1 MPQRHTCGSGFTREE
16 PRSGSGFP
24 IPGADPVKSLDH
36 LSFDNRFARL
46 GDTFS
51 TEVLPDPIA
60 EPRLVV
66 ASEAA
71 MRLLDLDP
79 AEAERPVFAELF
91 SGHKLWAEAEPRAM
105 VYSGH
110 QFGSYNPR
118 LGDGRGL
125 LLGEVVNDVGEHW
138 DLHLKG
144 AGQTPYSRMGDGRA
158 VLRSSIREF
167 LASEALHALGIPS
180 SRALCVIGSSTP
192 VWRETRESAAML
204 LRLAQ
209 SHVRF
214 GHFEYFYYTKQPEQ
228 QRVLLEHVLQQHYP
242 ECLDAEQPFLAMFRT
257 IVERNAELVARWQAY
272 GFCHGVMNTDNMS
285 ILGITFDF
293 GPYAFL
299 DDFDANFICNHSD
312 DRGRYSYAN
321 QVPIAHWNLS
331 ALAQALTT
339 VIEVEPLKRTLELFL
354 PLYQA
359 HYLDLMRRRLGL
371 TCAED
376 DDMALV
382 ERLLQRMQS
391 GGVDYTLFFRRL
403 GDQPVAEALQQVRN
417 DFIDLAGFDAWG
429 AEYLARCQR
438 EPGNAE
444 GRRARMH
451 AVNPLY
457 ILRNYLAQ
465 KAIEAAE
472 GGDYSEVRRL
482 HQVLSKP
489 FEEQDGMQAY
499 AERPPE
505 WGKHLEISCSS

>member
-1 MPQRHTCGSGFTREE
+1 MK
-16 PRSGSGFP
+16 
-24 IPGADPVKSLDH
+24 ALDE
-36 LSFDNRFARL
+36 LTFDNRFARL
-46 GDTFS
+46 GDAFS
-51 TEVLPDPIA
+51 TSVLPEPIA

-66 ASEAA
+66 ASDSA
-71 MRLLDLDP
+71 MALLDLDP
-79 AEAERPVFAELF
+79 TEAHSPVFAELF
-91 SGHKLWAEAEPRAM
+91 GGHKLWSEAEPRAM

-125 LLGEVVNDVGEHW
+125 LLGEVYNDAGEHW

-192 VWRETRESAAML
+192 VWRETQERAAML
-204 LRLAQ
+204 LRLAP

-214 GHFEYFYYTKQPEQ
+214 GHFEYFYYTRQPEQ
-228 QRVLLEHVLQQHYP
+228 QRQLAEHVLSLHFP
-242 ECLDAEQPFLAMFRT
+242 ECQTEPEPYLAMFRS
-257 IVERNAELVARWQAY
+257 IVERNAELIALWQAY

-293 GPYAFL
+293 GPFAFL

-312 DRGRYSYAN
+312 DQGRYSYSN

-331 ALAQALTT
+331 ALAQALTPF
-339 VIEVEPLKRTLELFL
+339 ISVEALKDTLALFL
-354 PLYQA
+354 PLYEA
-359 HYLDLMRRRLGL
+359 HYLHLMRRRLGL
-371 TCAED
+371 TEAED
-376 DDMALV
+376 DDKQLI
-382 ERLLQRMQS
+382 ERLLQLMQP
-391 GGVDYTLFFRRL
+391 GAVDYTLFFRKL
-403 GDQPVAEALQQVRN
+403 GDQDAEQALRVVRD
-417 DFIDLAGFDAWG
+417 DFIDLAGFDRWS
-429 AEYLARCQR
+429 EDYLARVAR

-444 GRRARMH
+444 GRRERMH

-465 KAIEAAE
+465 RAIEAAE
-472 GGDYSEVRRL
+472 RGDYEEVRRL
-482 HQVLSKP
+482 HQVLCKP
-489 FEEQDGMQAY
+489 FEEQAGMAAY

-505 WGKHLEISCSS
+505 WGKHLAISCSS

>member
-1 MPQRHTCGSGFTREE
+1 M
-16 PRSGSGFP
+16 
-24 IPGADPVKSLDH
+24 KSLDQ
-36 LSFDNRFARL
+36 LSFDTRFARL
-46 GDTFS
+46 GDAFS
-51 TEVLPDPIA
+51 VQVLPDPIA

-66 ASEAA
+66 ASPSA
-71 MRLLDLDP
+71 MALLDLDP
-79 AEAERPVFAELF
+79 AIAEQPLFAELF
-91 SGHKLWAEAEPRAM
+91 SGHKLWDQADPRAM

-110 QFGSYNPR
+110 QFGGYTPR

-125 LLGEVVNDVGEHW
+125 LLGEVINDAGEHW

-144 AGQTPYSRMGDGRA
+144 AGQTPFSRMGDGRA

-167 LASEALHALGIPS
+167 LGSEALHALGIPS
-180 SRALCVIGSSTP
+180 SRALCVIGSSTV
-192 VWRETRESAAML
+192 VWREAQERAAML
-204 LRLAQ
+204 LRVAQ

-228 QRVLLEHVLQQHYP
+228 AQQLLDFVLQAYYP
-242 ECLDAEQPFLAMFRT
+242 ECQQAEVPYLAMFRS
-257 IVERNAELVARWQAY
+257 IVERNAELLAHWQAY

-312 DRGRYSYAN
+312 DRGRYSYSN

-331 ALAQALTT
+331 ALAQALTPF
-339 VIEVEPLKRTLELFL
+339 VEVDALKDVLNLFL

-371 TCAED
+371 TVAED

-382 ERLLQRMQS
+382 EQLLQCMQR
-391 GGVDYTLFFRRL
+391 GGVDYTLFFRHL
-403 GDQPVAEALQQVRN
+403 GDQPIDAALNVVRD
-417 DFIDLAGFDAWG
+417 DFIDLAAFDQWSEA
-429 AEYLARCQR
+429 YRARCAR
-438 EPGNAE
+438 EPGNDQ
-444 GRRARMH
+444 GRRERMH

-465 KAIEAAE
+465 QAIEAAE
-472 GGDYSEVRRL
+472 AGDYSKVREL
-482 HQVLSKP
+482 HQVLSRP
-489 FEEQDGMQAY
+489 FEEQAGMQAY
-499 AERPPE
+499 AQRPPE

>member
-1 MPQRHTCGSGFTREE
+1 MK
-16 PRSGSGFP
+16 
-24 IPGADPVKSLDH
+24 ALDE
-36 LSFDNRFARL
+36 LTFDNRFARL
-46 GDTFS
+46 GDAFS
-51 TEVLPDPIA
+51 TSVLPEPIA

-66 ASEAA
+66 ASDAA
-71 MRLLDLDP
+71 MALLDLDP
-79 AEAERPVFAELF
+79 TEAHSPVFAELF

-125 LLGEVVNDVGEHW
+125 LLGEVRNDAGEYW

-167 LASEALHALGIPS
+167 LASEALHALGIAS
-180 SRALCVIGSSTP
+180 SRALCVIGSNTP
-192 VWRETRESAAML
+192 VWRETQEHAAML
-204 LRLAQ
+204 LRLAP

-214 GHFEYFYYTKQPEQ
+214 GHFEYFYYTRQPEQ
-228 QRVLLEHVLQQHYP
+228 QKILAEHVLNHHFP
-242 ECLDAEQPFLAMFRT
+242 ECRDQPEPYLAMFRS
-257 IVERNAELVARWQAY
+257 IVERNAELIAHWQAY

-293 GPYAFL
+293 GPFAFL
-299 DDFDANFICNHSD
+299 DDFDARFVCNHSD
-312 DRGRYSYAN
+312 DQGRYSYSN

-331 ALAQALTT
+331 ALAQALTPF
-339 VIEVEPLKRTLELFL
+339 ISVEALRETLALFL
-354 PLYQA
+354 PLYEA

-371 TCAED
+371 THAED
-376 DDMALV
+376 ADKALI
-382 ERLLQRMQS
+382 EGLLQVMQQ
-391 GGVDYTLFFRRL
+391 GAVDYTLFFRKL
-403 GDQPVAEALQQVRN
+403 GDQPAEAALRVVRD
-417 DFIDLAGFDAWG
+417 DFVDLAGFDRWSG
-429 AEYLARCQR
+429 DYLARIAR
-438 EPGNAE
+438 EPGNSE
-444 GRRARMH
+444 ERRARMH

-465 KAIEAAE
+465 RAIEAAE
-472 GGDYSEVRRL
+472 AGDYSEVRRL
-482 HQVLSKP
+482 HQVLCTP
-489 FEEQDGMQAY
+489 FDEQPGMEAY